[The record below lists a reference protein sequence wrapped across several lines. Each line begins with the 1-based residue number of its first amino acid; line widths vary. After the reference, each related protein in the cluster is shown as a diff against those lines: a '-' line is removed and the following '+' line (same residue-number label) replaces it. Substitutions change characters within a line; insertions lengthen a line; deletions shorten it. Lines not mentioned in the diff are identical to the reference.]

1 MVDSWE
7 QAAYALKLAVVTA
20 ARSGAASVY
29 DEWVALTGEYRMPL
43 DSSRAIRFE
52 MLAVCLHAMN
62 RFALAAGGPEA
73 RTAIQDAVTPGA
85 IKESLAGHSDGAD
98 AQQDFETAEWQEW
111 MTEDMLLL
119 VNAADRD
126 YTLCG
131 ELASNSGLAP
141 FRSDTVF
148 GKLASR
154 ITRQVGREDLIPLR
168 LAIWNCAVGALRRA
182 RLNEH
187 VDEACGAL
195 L

>member
-1 MVDSWE
+1 MADSWE
-7 QAAYALKLAVVTA
+7 QAVDAIRLAVVTA
-20 ARSGAASVY
+20 AVSGAASIY
-29 DEWVALTGEYRMPL
+29 DEWAMLTGEYRMPV
-43 DSSRAIRFE
+43 DSSRAVRFE

-73 RTAIQDAVTPGA
+73 RAAIQDAVTQGA
-85 IKESLAGHSDGAD
+85 IKEALAGVSGDSDAHVGFD
-98 AQQDFETAEWQEW
+98 AAEWQEW

-119 VNAADRD
+119 VNAADKD

-154 ITRQVGREDLIPLR
+154 ITRQVGREELMPLR
-168 LAIWNCAVGALRRA
+168 LAIWNSAMGALNRA
-182 RLNEH
+182 RLMEQ
-187 VDEACGAL
+187 VEEACRVL
-195 L
+195 R